1 MYYQRKILQSLKK
14 HLTDKEIIVLTGMR
28 RVGKT
33 TAYKMIYQEI
43 ASKNKVFLDIEN
55 PLEQKIFEEIDY
67 NNIWANLKPF
77 NITNKEK
84 AYIFLDEIQVKPEI
98 VKAIKYLY
106 DHYNVKFFL
115 TGSSSFYFKN
125 LFPESLAGR
134 KFIFELYSLD
144 FEEFLFF
151 KEQEKEIHQKFKDKD
166 KQKNII
172 SYEKYKKLYD
182 EYLEYGG
189 FPQVVL
195 EDSIDS
201 KKEKLNDIFKSY
213 FEKDVRILADF
224 RDINAFRDLLFLL
237 LERIGSKL
245 DISKLAK
252 EVGVSRETV
261 YSYVGFLQNTY
272 FIDLIPPFTGN
283 VDREVSG
290 SRKLY
295 FCDNGIASQF
305 SQASQGSLLENAVYR
320 DIKKYGQ
327 IKYYQK
333 RSGHEID
340 FVIPAKKI
348 ALEVKKKGDNQD
360 LKKLKKLSNSLKLSE
375 YYIITKEF
383 NKDKKFIPAL
393 EL

>member
-1 MYYQRKILQSLKK
+1 MYYPRKILQSLKK

-33 TAYKMIYQEI
+33 TAYKMIYQKI
-43 ASKNKVFLDIEN
+43 KSKNKVFLDIEN

-84 AYIFLDEIQVKPEI
+84 AFIFLDEIQVKPEI

-134 KFIFELYSLD
+134 KFVFELYTLD
-144 FEEFLFF
+144 FEEFLIF
-151 KEQEKEIHQKFKDKD
+151 KRQEKKFHQNFKDQD

-172 SYEKYKKLYD
+172 GYEKYKKLYD

-213 FEKDVRILADF
+213 FEKDVQILADF
-224 RDINAFRDLLFLL
+224 RDINAFRDLLLL
-237 LERIGSKL
+237 ILERIGSKL
-245 DISKLAK
+245 DISKLSK

-261 YSYVGFLQNTY
+261 YSYVSFLQNTY
-272 FIDLIPPFTGN
+272 FIDLISPFTGN

-290 SRKLY
+290 AKKLY
-295 FCDNGIASQF
+295 LCDNGIASQF
-305 SQASQGSLLENAVYR
+305 SKVSQGSLLENAVYR
-320 DIKKYGQ
+320 NIKKYGQ

-333 RSGHEID
+333 RSGQEID
-340 FVIPAKKI
+340 FVIPAKKT
-348 ALEVKKKGDNQD
+348 ALEVKQKGFGAD
-360 LKKLKKLSNSLKLSE
+360 LKKLIKLSHSLKLSE
-375 YYIITKEF
+375 HYIITKEF
-383 NKDKKFIPAL
+383 NKDKEFIPAL

>member
-84 AYIFLDEIQVKPEI
+84 AFIFLDEIQVKPEI

-134 KFIFELYSLD
+134 KFVFELYTLD
-144 FEEFLFF
+144 FEEFLIF
-151 KEQEKEIHQKFKDKD
+151 KRQEKKFHQNFKDQD

-172 SYEKYKKLYD
+172 GYEKYKKLYD

-213 FEKDVRILADF
+213 FEKDVQILADF

-237 LERIGSKL
+237 LERTGSKL
-245 DISKLAK
+245 DVSKLSK

-261 YSYVGFLQNTY
+261 YSYISFLQNTY

-290 SRKLY
+290 AKKLY
-295 FCDNGIASQF
+295 VCDNGIASQF
-305 SQASQGSLLENAVYR
+305 SQISQGSLLENVVYKN
-320 DIKKYGQ
+320 IKKYGR

-333 RSGHEID
+333 RSGQEID
-340 FVIPAKKI
+340 FVIPEKKI
-348 ALEVKKKGDNQD
+348 ALEVKRKGDDQD
-360 LKKLKKLSNSLKLSE
+360 LKKLKKLSDSLKLSE
-375 YYIITKEF
+375 HYVVTEQF
-383 NKDKKFIPAL
+383 NAKKGFIPAL